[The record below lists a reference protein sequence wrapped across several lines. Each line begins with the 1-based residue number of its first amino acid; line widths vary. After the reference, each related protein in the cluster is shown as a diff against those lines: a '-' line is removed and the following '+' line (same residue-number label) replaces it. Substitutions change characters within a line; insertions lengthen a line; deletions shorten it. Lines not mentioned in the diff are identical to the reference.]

1 MQVALTPGPSRT
13 QRRRR
18 PRGWCGVRPVR
29 LNAVSRGP
37 SRKRCCW
44 NRRRRSRVS
53 NKSRLR
59 RREQPSWCVRRSGVA
74 AIGDKICD
82 AYDRAEVV
90 DAEVLQRDM
99 YSEVLFEVEHQ
110 LDELQGIHEACL
122 DKICGG

>member
-1 MQVALTPGPSRT
+1 MQGGLTPGPSRT

-18 PRGWCGVRPVR
+18 PRGWCGAPPVR

-59 RREQPSWCVRRSGVA
+59 RREQLSWCARRSGVA

-82 AYDRAEVV
+82 AYDREEVV
-90 DAEVLQRDM
+90 DAEWLQRDI
-99 YSEVLFEVEHQ
+99 YFEIV
-110 LDELQGIHEACL
+110 
-122 DKICGG
+122 